1 MNKVQQQQQQQKKK
15 KRKKRRRR
23 RRRRNGHLI
32 SLALEA
38 WKGDDGHDD
47 GAFSRLATGATNS

>member
-1 MNKVQQQQQQQKKK
+1 MNKVQQQQQQK
-15 KRKKRRRR
+15 KRKKKKRR

-47 GAFSRLATGATNS
+47 GAFSRFATGATNS